1 MRLPE
6 TTQEANAVR
15 PDPDSRRRPCGE
27 AWLGTAWKQ
36 RMRPGPGTGLRSARM
51 KLTEYTEAIASGWT
65 KGELTRAILHD
76 LPRRAARMGYAD
88 RERMLNERP
97 VLTATGW
104 DALLAAMVEH
114 VAQLH
119 GHAVPQWVEERERFL
134 DMP

>member
-1 MRLPE
+1 MR
-6 TTQEANAVR
+6 
-15 PDPDSRRRPCGE
+15 
-27 AWLGTAWKQ
+27 
-36 RMRPGPGTGLRSARM
+36 
-51 KLTEYTEAIASGWT
+51 LTEYAEAITSGWT

-76 LPRRAARMGYAD
+76 LPRRAAQMGHAD

-119 GHAVPQWVEERERFL
+119 GHAVPEWVDERERFL
-134 DMP
+134 DTPWVVPAGAPMRRDAIRFAPAAFIRHGALPDPRDLDARGGERHAWLP